1 MTALFI
7 LVFYL
12 TTRIGL
18 NSLWDQ
24 LNPVYSYLFEVAF
37 VSATIFLYTTE
48 RKEELLNFK
57 ITKTNFLRLLPWPF
71 LGFAFYRLAVKAN
84 ILIPFDFKN
93 GIGLILLLV
102 VAPILEELIFRFSLW
117 VSFNRLCKN
126 KEAEHWASAIFFS
139 IGHLIAIFT
148 LPPDFR
154 PFVLYQ
160 GMYVIIL
167 SLGASTM
174 RVATRGVL
182 GPVILH
188 AIFNLGFYLGS
199 LV

>member
-1 MTALFI
+1 
-7 LVFYL
+7 
-12 TTRIGL
+12 
-18 NSLWDQ
+18 
-24 LNPVYSYLFEVAF
+24 
-37 VSATIFLYTTE
+37 
-48 RKEELLNFK
+48 
-57 ITKTNFLRLLPWPF
+57 
-71 LGFAFYRLAVKAN
+71 
-84 ILIPFDFKN
+84 
-93 GIGLILLLV
+93 
-102 VAPILEELIFRFSLW
+102 

>member
-1 MTALFI
+1 MTAFFI
-7 LVFYL
+7 LAFYL

-18 NSLWDQ
+18 NSVWDQ
-24 LNPVYSYLFEVAF
+24 LNPIYSYLFELAF
-37 VSATIFLYTTE
+37 VSTTIFLYKTE
-48 RKEELLNFK
+48 RKTELLNFK
-57 ITKTNFLRLLPWPF
+57 ISPTNYLRLLPWPF
-71 LGFAFYRLAVKAN
+71 LGLIFYRLAVKAN
-84 ILIPFDFKN
+84 ILIPFDFNN
-93 GIGLILLLV
+93 GASLVLLLI

-117 VSFNRLCKN
+117 VSFDRLCKN
-126 KEAEHWASAIFFS
+126 KEIQHWASAIFFS

-167 SLGASTM
+167 SLGASKM
-174 RVATRGVL
+174 REATNGVA
-182 GPVILH
+182 GPILLH
-188 AIFNLGFYLGS
+188 ALFNLGFYLGS